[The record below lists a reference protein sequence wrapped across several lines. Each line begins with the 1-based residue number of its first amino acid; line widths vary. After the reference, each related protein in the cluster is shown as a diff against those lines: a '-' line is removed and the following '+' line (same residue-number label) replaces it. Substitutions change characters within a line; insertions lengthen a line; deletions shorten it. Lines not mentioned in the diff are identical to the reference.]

1 MTAHVLHQAGI
12 ASRPDASPDR
22 AVGALSLL
30 QVALFLVPMIV
41 LGQAIGWP
49 ASLRLPAGEALPL
62 IHANPGAVIIGY
74 GAYLLV
80 SVAMVPLAFALR
92 ALLSARGIS
101 GWHVDALTFI
111 GAVAGIV
118 KTLGIVRWL
127 SVMPVLAQM
136 HAADPAQR
144 AVVETA
150 YVAMNTYA
158 GAVGELLGV
167 QLLSGIWFAG
177 IGAALMAIGWRV
189 LGIGGLVTGL
199 LFIAVAMRVDF
210 PEVAALQAAAVS
222 LAMVWLIMLGIA
234 GLRAQR

>member
-1 MTAHVLHQAGI
+1 MTAVTMPISMHVED
-12 ASRPDASPDR
+12 RSPTLGR
-22 AVGALSLL
+22 ATGALALL
-30 QVALFLVPMIV
+30 QIALFLVPMIV

-49 ASLRLPAGEALPL
+49 ASLRFPANEVLPL
-62 IHANPGAVIIGY
+62 IRANAGAVVIGY

-80 SVAMVPLAFALR
+80 SVAMVPLVFAVRAFLAE
-92 ALLSARGIS
+92 RGQS
-101 GWHVDALTFI
+101 GWHIDALTFI
-111 GAVAGIV
+111 GAAAGIV

-144 AVVETA
+144 AIIETT

-177 IGAALMAIGWRV
+177 IGAAFLALGWRV
-189 LGIGGLVTGL
+189 IGIGGVVAGL
-199 LFIAVAMRVDF
+199 MFVAVATRVAF
-210 PEVAALQAAAVS
+210 PEAAALQGVAVP
-222 LAMVWLIMLGIA
+222 LVLVWLAILAIA
-234 GLRAQR
+234 TWRAR